1 MQSTELEFIIDTQGN
16 VQTTVRG
23 VKGPGCSEIV
33 ERLSDLG
40 TVTRR
45 EKTGDFYKT
54 PAVSVGITNSS
65 MNGLKGT

>member
-1 MQSTELEFIIDTQGN
+1 MQSTELEFIIDTDGN

-33 ERLSDLG
+33 EKLNDLG
-40 TVTRR
+40 TVTRQ

-54 PAVSVGITNSS
+54 PAINVGTINSN
-65 MNGLKGT
+65 MTGTKRG